1 MDVPQRGFRILR
13 IGIGRA
19 AIILSPPENLQCV
32 YRPLQELCQDFG
44 RRRYCLRCAILL
56 DADNGWRC
64 LADLIAFFDV
74 HQVAIGIADL
84 AIDVQLQRLDGQLLL
99 FLVSRLAGKSLRI
112 DHTGQGL
119 HLWPVVVGSIF
130 QPRHLALAQTAQR

>member
-13 IGIGRA
+13 IDIGRA

-64 LADLIAFFDV
+64 LADLI
-74 HQVAIGIADL
+74 
-84 AIDVQLQRLDGQLLL
+84 LLL
-99 FLVSRLAGKSLRI
+99 QLKIGKHRTAEKIGYKL
-112 DHTGQGL
+112 GL
-119 HLWPVVVGSIF
+119 MLQFPHK
-130 QPRHLALAQTAQR
+130 